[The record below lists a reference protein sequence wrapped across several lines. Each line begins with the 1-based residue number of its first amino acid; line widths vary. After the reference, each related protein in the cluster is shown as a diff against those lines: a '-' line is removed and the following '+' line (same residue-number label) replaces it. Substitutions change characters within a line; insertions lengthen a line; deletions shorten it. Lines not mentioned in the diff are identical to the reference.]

1 MNLLPSWL
9 NRSRRPT
16 FSRTTERYSCA
27 IDGSLMMIDRII
39 NFPGRVIDLSTGGA
53 LFRPRLTYL
62 LHRRDVPICLTIGSH
77 ELFGRIM
84 GTNPLGF
91 GLSFDEPLEEG
102 EFRAILA
109 LSNVPVIAATR
120 AA

>member
-1 MNLLPSWL
+1 MKLLPSWL
-9 NRSRRPT
+9 HHRRPV

-62 LHRRDVPICLTIGSH
+62 LNRRDVPICLTIGEH
-77 ELFGRIM
+77 EMFGRIM
-84 GTNPLGF
+84 ATTPLGF
-91 GLSFDEPLEEG
+91 GLSFDEPLEEE

-109 LSNVPVIAATR
+109 MSMVPAVESKR

>member
-1 MNLLPSWL
+1 MNLMPSWL
-9 NRSRRPT
+9 QRRPS

-39 NFPGRVIDLSTGGA
+39 TFPGRVIDLSTGGA

-62 LHRRDVPICLTIGSH
+62 LHRRDVPICLTVGSH
-77 ELFGRIM
+77 EVFGRIM
-84 GTNPLGF
+84 GTSPQGF
-91 GLSFDEPLEEG
+91 GLRFDEVVDEAELQDM
-102 EFRAILA
+102 LA
-109 LSNVPVIAATR
+109 LSSTQVSGSAR